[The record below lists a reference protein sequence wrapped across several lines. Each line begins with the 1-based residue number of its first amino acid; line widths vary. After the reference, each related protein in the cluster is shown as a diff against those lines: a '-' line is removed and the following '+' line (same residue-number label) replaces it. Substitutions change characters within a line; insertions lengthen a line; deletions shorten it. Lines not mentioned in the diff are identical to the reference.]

1 MISYK
6 DMQFCNAHCGSVDCP
21 RRYEKA
27 LKDKANSQDMFVREI
42 LPIAVGD
49 LSKNC
54 PAYIPPQEPVDAEF
68 G

>member
-1 MISYK
+1 MICYK
-6 DMQFCNAHCGSVDCP
+6 DRTFCNAFCGTVDCP
-21 RRYEKA
+21 LRYEKA
-27 LKDKANSQDMFVREI
+27 IKEKAESQDRFVREI

-54 PAYIPPQEPVDAEF
+54 PAYMPPQEPVDAEF